1 MSLVETQLTDHELSK
16 FIRDNKLTLQEVSSY
31 GATGSNYYQNDNV
44 SIELLVLFDNTNNTR
59 KIFIDN
65 RLRSDQLV
73 STIQLIETNNTKR
86 ENDYEKCI

>member
-31 GATGSNYYQNDNV
+31 GATGSNYYSSADL
-44 SIELLVLFDNTNNTR
+44 SIELLVLFNNVDNTR

-65 RLRSDQLV
+65 SLRYD
-73 STIQLIETNNTKR
+73 
-86 ENDYEKCI
+86 